1 MQPTN
6 LPGAFTRDEL
16 VNRYAEKAGIRI
28 DNFEFYL
35 CFGLFRLAVIVQ
47 QIYYR
52 FYHGQTKDERFKALI
67 VVAHILEEQANKI
80 LEGSDV

>member
-1 MQPTN
+1 MD
-6 LPGAFTRDEL
+6 R
-16 VNRYAEKAGIRI
+16 
-28 DNFEFYL
+28 FEFYL

-67 VVAHILEEQANKI
+67 VVAHILEEQAMRTI
-80 LEGSDV
+80 EGSSL